1 MVAFGVVRAA
11 LGGEL
16 RRMVALGGVC
26 GEGDWLDDFPSLT
39 CFERSVMCGDVL
51 AVSSA
56 HSGGASH
63 ASAAAGTIACRESAP
78 GRRGGP
84 MLAAPKRY
92 VSVTGSFPPLPF
104 PISRYTLLQSC
115 FV

>member
-1 MVAFGVVRAA
+1 
-11 LGGEL
+11 
-16 RRMVALGGVC
+16 
-26 GEGDWLDDFPSLT
+26 
-39 CFERSVMCGDVL
+39 
-51 AVSSA
+51 
-56 HSGGASH
+56 
-63 ASAAAGTIACRESAP
+63 
-78 GRRGGP
+78 